1 MVRAYS
7 EKSAKY
13 PGGHRTIRN
22 ASTSQVGD
30 SAKQSGEQQI
40 CWQINETFCLM
51 TKGEYD

>member
-7 EKSAKY
+7 EKGAKY
-13 PGGHRTIRN
+13 PGGHRIIRN

-30 SAKQSGEQQI
+30 RAKQSGDQRYADT
-40 CWQINETFCLM
+40 INETFCLM